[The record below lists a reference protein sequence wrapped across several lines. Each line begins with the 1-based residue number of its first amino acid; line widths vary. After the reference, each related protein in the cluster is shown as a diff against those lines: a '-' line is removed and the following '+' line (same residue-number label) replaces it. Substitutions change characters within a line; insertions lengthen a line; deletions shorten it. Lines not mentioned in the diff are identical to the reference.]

1 MKTLVTG
8 DAALDVVLNPP
19 TVAAET
25 VLDALIVH
33 VRDGILKLNLPCY
46 GGVPVTVE
54 QATERAR
61 NIVAGL
67 VCEYPELTEREGQS

>member
-1 MKTLVTG
+1 VKTLLTG

-19 TVAAET
+19 TVAREAI
-25 VLDALIVH
+25 VDALLTD
-33 VRDGILKLNLPCY
+33 VRDGVMVLVYRDGLPL
-46 GGVPVTVE
+46 TLE

-67 VCEYPELTEREGQS
+67 ITNYQIDPKPEGRS